1 MTWLADIVDLKEVR
15 EVGVY
20 TALQG
25 RSLVD
30 ELTLD
35 LAVTQFLQYGPVNGM
50 VRLERFQAVGRFW
63 NTTRALGARC
73 DVLTVTS
80 AGHVN
85 VFIVRTCQVDVGQ
98 VASKRTS

>member
-1 MTWLADIVDLKEVR
+1 MQEVR

-35 LAVTQFLQYGPVNGM
+35 LTVTHFLQHGPVDG
-50 VRLERFQAVGRFW
+50 VVCLQGFQAVSRLRC
-63 NTTRALGARC
+63 TTRALGARC